1 MLSEHEI
8 SCAATAMMTEFGE
21 GAEQQAATYADL
33 MLWQCNRPALMVW
46 ARIWRRIAEMRPAQ
60 TGLPH

>member
-8 SCAATAMMTEFGE
+8 VGAANAMMNEFGD
-21 GAEQQAATYADL
+21 GAEQQAAIYADL
-33 MLWQCNRPALMVW
+33 MLWQRNRPALMLW
-46 ARIWRRIAEMRPAQ
+46 ARIWRTIAEMRPAQ